1 MMIASRMLTLRD
13 DSSDIDTNA
22 PEKTPDGSWG
32 CRYEIDWPCDEPKM
46 TIGGFDSMQ
55 ALVLA
60 LLAIGAEIYSSN
72 YH

>member
-1 MMIASRMLTLRD
+1 
-13 DSSDIDTNA
+13 
-22 PEKTPDGSWG
+22 
-32 CRYEIDWPCDEPKM
+32 M